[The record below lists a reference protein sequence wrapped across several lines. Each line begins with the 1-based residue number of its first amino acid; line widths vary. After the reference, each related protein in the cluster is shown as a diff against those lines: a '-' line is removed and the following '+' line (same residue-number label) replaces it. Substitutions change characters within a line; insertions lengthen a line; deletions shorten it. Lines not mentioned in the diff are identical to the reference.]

1 MYAIGAGFTEEFDGT
16 ILLLLSWDCAI
27 FPLMNLPTGNAYL
40 DRTEQKI
47 QRLTVR
53 MLSTVGTERFRLQ
66 KQIRKLKE
74 RRVGHQ
80 LARARF
86 GKPREIVGPPGRPWP
101 GLPERGT
108 VFSGLVPM

>member
-1 MYAIGAGFTEEFDGT
+1 
-16 ILLLLSWDCAI
+16 
-27 FPLMNLPTGNAYL
+27 MNLPTGNAYL

-47 QRLTVR
+47 QRLTAR

-80 LARARF
+80 LAQARF
-86 GKPREIVGPPGRPWP
+86 GKSCEVPGPAGKPWP
-101 GLPERGT
+101 ISPERLT
-108 VFSGLVPM
+108 VFSGVVPM

>member
-1 MYAIGAGFTEEFDGT
+1 MSDIGGRFTEEFDGT
-16 ILLLLSWDCAI
+16 ILLSLSWDCAI
-27 FPLMNLPTGNAYL
+27 FSSMNLPTGNAYL

-47 QRLTVR
+47 QRLTAR

-80 LARARF
+80 LAQARF
-86 GKPREIVGPPGRPWP
+86 GRPREIVGPSGEPWP
-101 GLPERGT
+101 VSPERVS
-108 VFSGLVPM
+108 VFAGLVPM

>member
-1 MYAIGAGFTEEFDGT
+1 
-16 ILLLLSWDCAI
+16 
-27 FPLMNLPTGNAYL
+27 MNLPTGNAYL

-47 QRLTVR
+47 QRLTAR

-80 LARARF
+80 FAQARF
-86 GKPREIVGPPGRPWP
+86 GMPRPVPGPDGKPWP
-101 GLPERGT
+101 RYPLAVGERVRT
-108 VFSGLVPM
+108 VPLE